1 MKKIVAILILGV
13 ALVWANRAEEFK
25 KGCEAGDPRAC
36 YEIGEHRK
44 ACELGFVAACELPK
58 NNPEF
63 DAAIKQCE
71 QGHCE
76 QALDNINWNKHW
88 GDRSSDYLKYQI
100 YNRFPNQQEQFLAQ
114 QMDHYERIVKE
125 TRVLLRKICLDSLN
139 DGVVSMCY
147 KAMTTLVDVDKKGEV
162 SSEKTLLFS
171 DDERNKIQQKIN
183 ELVELS
189 LQEYD
194 KKCDEGEMEI
204 CLILGEAL
212 FNGILREWKGI
223 KEIEISKDPT
233 KAGEFFLKACDAGDT
248 YTCKKYELTQDTNR
262 FKAVFKKA
270 CDAGN
275 QNACPKLGELY
286 FSESKNTS
294 KDKAKELYQKACDL
308 GSANGCYEL
317 AVSYNIGRGVS
328 QDINKAKEIYKKAC
342 DLEGKDRG
350 LACENFKRLS
360 K

>member
-233 KAGEFFLKACDAGDT
+233 KAGEFF
-248 YTCKKYELTQDTNR
+248 
-262 FKAVFKKA
+262 
-270 CDAGN
+270 
-275 QNACPKLGELY
+275 
-286 FSESKNTS
+286 
-294 KDKAKELYQKACDL
+294 
-308 GSANGCYEL
+308 
-317 AVSYNIGRGVS
+317 
-328 QDINKAKEIYKKAC
+328 
-342 DLEGKDRG
+342 
-350 LACENFKRLS
+350 
-360 K
+360 